1 MCALPSCNAYALKG
15 GEGSCGKGFKRSQHR
30 LRVKV
35 LQAKGLEEDGQG
47 AAGTA
52 TWHRDV
58 P

>member
-15 GEGSCGKGFKRSQHR
+15 GEGSCGKGFKRSQYR

-35 LQAKGLEEDGQG
+35 LQAKGPEEDGQG

-52 TWHRDV
+52 TWHCDV